1 MSSRRLLEPVLVLGF
16 CLFLFFYG
24 LASFGLTGA
33 DEPRYAQ
40 VAREMLARHDWVTPV
55 LYGQPWLEKPILYY
69 WRAMVAYKV
78 FGVSDWAARLPSATL
93 ATLMVFVVYLFSLR
107 MRGVPDRRAFT
118 SGGVVRGMP
127 LDAALITASSTLL
140 LAMARAA
147 STDMSLAAP
156 FSIAMLCW
164 YAWHESALSLAPAP
178 PRPSED
184 KDSIRRGS
192 DGRQWLLLVFYVAM
206 ALATLAKGPVAPGLA
221 ALILIVYCLAVRQ
234 PKLIAKTLWIPG
246 ILCFLAVA
254 LPWYIEVQ
262 LRNPQF
268 LRVFL
273 VEHNLARFGTNL
285 FRHPQPFWYYVPIV
299 LLATAPWTLF
309 VILGAVDAVKEWRQR
324 QGTAPDYLPIFLLLW
339 GFVPVL
345 FFSLSRSKLPAY
357 ILPSVPAFALLAAV
371 CAHRRMQQGRL
382 SRWLILAHAAICA
395 AVMAAVLLA
404 PALMLKVRP
413 APRTIIVSSA
423 AAALV
428 FLLVGGA
435 LFAKGLPMLRPVT
448 LLPIVV
454 SVAFLLRVAAPSID
468 AAQSARP
475 LAGFLAGLGVAPGDH
490 VSYFRARRELAYG
503 LAFYRNQSPEVY
515 AGWPALD
522 ANEFPS
528 SGTPPA
534 GRFFV
539 LTSIPANAKN
549 AFAGDSGRQA
559 QLRQMLPGREVR
571 AIGFFRPQQ
580 VQVFLVSPGNAW

>member
-1 MSSRRLLEPVLVLGF
+1 
-16 CLFLFFYG
+16 
-24 LASFGLTGA
+24 
-33 DEPRYAQ
+33 
-40 VAREMLARHDWVTPV
+40 
-55 LYGQPWLEKPILYY
+55 
-69 WRAMVAYKV
+69 
-78 FGVSDWAARLPSATL
+78 
-93 ATLMVFVVYLFSLR
+93 
-107 MRGVPDRRAFT
+107 
-118 SGGVVRGMP
+118 
-127 LDAALITASSTLL
+127 
-140 LAMARAA
+140 
-147 STDMSLAAP
+147 
-156 FSIAMLCW
+156 
-164 YAWHESALSLAPAP
+164 
-178 PRPSED
+178 
-184 KDSIRRGS
+184 
-192 DGRQWLLLVFYVAM
+192 
-206 ALATLAKGPVAPGLA
+206 
-221 ALILIVYCLAVRQ
+221 
-234 PKLIAKTLWIPG
+234 
-246 ILCFLAVA
+246 
-254 LPWYIEVQ
+254 
-262 LRNPQF
+262 
-268 LRVFL
+268 
-273 VEHNLARFGTNL
+273 
-285 FRHPQPFWYYVPIV
+285 
-299 LLATAPWTLF
+299 
-309 VILGAVDAVKEWRQR
+309 
-324 QGTAPDYLPIFLLLW
+324 
-339 GFVPVL
+339 
-345 FFSLSRSKLPAY
+345 
-357 ILPSVPAFALLAAV
+357 
-371 CAHRRMQQGRL
+371 MQQGRL